1 MVKKPQKM
9 PDQTNPNGGFMNA
22 LPAISTAA
30 GAAGSIIGPIAQFF
44 QNKQNRKY
52 YLRDRD
58 YNNWYNS
65 PEQQMARLK
74 DAGLN
79 PNLVYGSGNAI
90 TTASQ
95 PAKMDQPAPKPE
107 FDALQ
112 RGLYQWQDY
121 ALKEAKIN
129 QIEKLANLAV
139 ENTLMAREKTEGIAR
154 ANRMGESLFDTQV
167 SMVEERLR
175 SQKLAN
181 TGQAYTNQLRL
192 QEWEIK
198 ELMKEPNLAKALTD
212 IAYTKA
218 KTMVIPAQ
226 IDNLIASTKNL
237 VSSKEFR
244 DLNAD
249 QLRMVKDDMHQLL
262 LNQVKESEGR
272 RSLNDTQSVLN
283 RIKARW
289 KEGGMSETIISDLIG
304 ILGRR

>member
-1 MVKKPQKM
+1 M
-9 PDQTNPNGGFMNA
+9 PDLNNYAPQQSTQGGFMNA
-22 LPAISTAA
+22 LPAISSGA
-30 GAAGSIIGPIAQFF
+30 GLAGSILGPITQFF

-65 PEQQMARLK
+65 PEQQMKRLK

-129 QIEKLANLAV
+129 QIEKLAKLAV
-139 ENTLMAREKTEGIAR
+139 ENTLMAREKTERYAR
-154 ANRMGESLFDTQV
+154 ENRFGESLFDTQA

-175 SQKLAN
+175 AQRLQN
-181 TGQAYTNQLRL
+181 TGQAYANQLKL
-192 QEWEIK
+192 QEWQIK
-198 ELMKEPNLAKALTD
+198 DIMKEPNLKKVLTD

-218 KTMVIPAQ
+218 KTMVVPAQ
-226 IDNLIASTKNL
+226 IDNLIASTENL
-237 VSSKEFR
+237 TSSANFR
-244 DLNAD
+244 NLQRD
-249 QLRMVKDDMHQLL
+249 QLVMVRDDLHQLL
-262 LNQVKESEGR
+262 INQVKLADGTVNRMEVQNET
-272 RSLNDTQSVLN
+272 D
-283 RIKARW
+283 RIKQKWNAA
-289 KEGGMSETIISDLIG
+289 GLSQTFISDLIK
-304 ILGRR
+304 IVATD